1 MHLYTLPVSISSM
14 LLRRKSHPDLGDYR
28 RSPAVTIR
36 WAMPDDARSVEV
48 LAELD
53 DAPAPSGPVL
63 LAVVGDELWVAL
75 SVSTGA
81 AVCDPFRPSAEVAD
95 LVRERA
101 RQLTVPEPGRR
112 RAAVRRFQQAFAASG
127 LNLQR

>member
-1 MHLYTLPVSISSM
+1 LHLYRFPFSLCSM
-14 LLRRKSHPDLGDYR
+14 LLRRKSHNDLGGYR
-28 RSPAVTIR
+28 RAPAVTIR

-53 DAPAPSGPVL
+53 DAPAPSGPLL

-81 AVCDPFRPSAEVAD
+81 AVCDPFRPSAEVAT

-112 RAAVRRFQQAFAASG
+112 RAALRRFQQAFATG
-127 LNLQR
+127 ELNLPR